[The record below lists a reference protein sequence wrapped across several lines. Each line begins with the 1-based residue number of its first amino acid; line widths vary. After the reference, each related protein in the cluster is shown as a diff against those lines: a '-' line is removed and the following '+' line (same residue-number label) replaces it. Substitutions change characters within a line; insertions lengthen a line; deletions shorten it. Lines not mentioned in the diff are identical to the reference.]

1 MADLD
6 TRSKRASGV
15 SALRPYM
22 IAPVLPD
29 GTIDQIDRQHVAWM
43 YGGIAAGAAALTVL
57 PLKSLVLDIGGGL
70 GMTLMPSGN
79 HLPIT
84 IATAIPSGEP
94 PGDKGVIFVV
104 TGGTLKIYAWDGSQ
118 WVVNN

>member
-1 MADLD
+1 MAI
-6 TRSKRASGV
+6 KNI
-15 SALRPYM
+15 
-22 IAPVLPD
+22 IAN
-29 GTIDQIDRQHVAWM
+29 
-43 YGGIAAGAAALTVL
+43 GIGFSPGSVKYIPTHGFTVGAAVL
-57 PLKSLVLDIGGGL
+57 IVSPLKSLVLDIGGGL

-84 IATAIPSGEP
+84 VATTIPSGEP

-104 TGGTLKIYAWDGSQ
+104 TGGTPKIYAWDGSN